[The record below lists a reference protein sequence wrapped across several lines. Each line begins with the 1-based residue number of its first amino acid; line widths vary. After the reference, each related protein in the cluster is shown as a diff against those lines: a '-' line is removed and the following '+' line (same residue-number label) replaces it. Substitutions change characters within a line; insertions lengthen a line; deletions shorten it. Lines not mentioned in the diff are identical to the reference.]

1 MSNIKYYQTFLLLN
15 YKTKVE
21 VTFKVSKIVWTVILE
36 NYIVIFDNKSVPD
49 ASRQST
55 CSVGTQK
62 TN

>member
-21 VTFKVSKIVWTVILE
+21 VTFKVSEIVWTVILE

-55 CSVGTQK
+55 WPVGTQK